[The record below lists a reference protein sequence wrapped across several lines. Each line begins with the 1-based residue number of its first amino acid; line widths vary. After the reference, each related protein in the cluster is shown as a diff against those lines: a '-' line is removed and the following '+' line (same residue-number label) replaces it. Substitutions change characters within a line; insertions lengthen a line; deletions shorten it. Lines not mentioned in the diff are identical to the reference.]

1 MTILVLELPVPHL
14 AALTGSREHPTS
26 FLGMWDEFYIYV
38 TGFIVLGIYWV
49 LHHYMFHF
57 IKRSDGVLAW
67 LNIVFLV
74 LAALVPYA
82 TKILKENEVLFRD
95 IQDPGWDAAGGFF
108 AITTMA
114 TILMLLVMWQ
124 YATRGYR
131 LVDRDIDQRIISV
144 LNRVIVIGVGI
155 NLVGTILSVF
165 YTPFGLLSF
174 VAMAYVIF
182 ATAYGRYRPVK
193 ETAKS

>member
-1 MTILVLELPVPHL
+1 
-14 AALTGSREHPTS
+14 
-26 FLGMWDEFYIYV
+26 
-38 TGFIVLGIYWV
+38 
-49 LHHYMFHF
+49 MFHF

-95 IQDPGWDAAGGFF
+95 VQDPGWDAAGGFF

-114 TILMLLVMWQ
+114 SILMLLVMWQ